1 MSRAR
6 RRRDRLVAA
15 RGAYGLTDVRNCA
28 SGVLTVRSL
37 AATAT
42 WELVV
47 GERRPTSRLNEVW
60 AVWLLFGTVAVF
72 VFITYW
78 RLSPAVLWKTTNSGF
93 VGGAGRAFVFL
104 SFSAALAAV
113 ATLPIV
119 TDRLADRR
127 AAVLAAVAFV
137 LCATVAYPG
146 VQTESHLD
154 PKWSNTFAVVGVAIA
169 FVLGVWAARR
179 GRPELPHTTR
189 AGDRARLIVGGLALF
204 LAAPYIAAELGF
216 FLDGV
221 PVLGSLFITGAIR
234 PEPGAGYSHATV
246 HHGHHHGMDG
256 FLLVITA
263 LLLSR
268 LVGGIRQPLL
278 RALTAFYLAL
288 MLVYGATNQVQ
299 DLWTEQIVKRGWTN
313 WEIPNV
319 LHPTASA
326 AWAAMAG
333 VAVLFYFALFRPRTG
348 CEEGVALTA
357 PRHTPA

>member
-1 MSRAR
+1 
-6 RRRDRLVAA
+6 
-15 RGAYGLTDVRNCA
+15 
-28 SGVLTVRSL
+28 
-37 AATAT
+37 
-42 WELVV
+42 V
-47 GERRPTSRLNEVW
+47 GERRPASRLNEVW

-78 RLSPAVLWKTTNSGF
+78 RLPPAVLWKTTNTGF
-93 VGGAGRAFVFL
+93 VGGAGRAFVFV
-104 SFSAALAAV
+104 SFSAALAAI

-119 TDRLADRR
+119 TDRLANRG
-127 AAVLAAVAFV
+127 AYFLGAVALV

-154 PKWSNTFAVVGVAIA
+154 PKWSNTFAVVGVALAI
-169 FVLGVWAARR
+169 VLTAWATRS
-179 GRPELPHTTR
+179 GRPEPAHATR
-189 AGDRARLIVGGLALF
+189 SGDRVRLVVGAVALF
-204 LAAPYIAAELGF
+204 FAAPYIAAELGF

-234 PEPGAGYSHATV
+234 PEPGAGYSHAAV

-268 LVGGIRQPLL
+268 LVGGIRQPAL
-278 RALTAFYLAL
+278 RAVTAFFLAL

-299 DLWTEQIVKRGWTN
+299 DLWTEQIVKRGWTD

-319 LHPTASA
+319 LHPSASA
-326 AWAAMAG
+326 AWAAMGA
-333 VAVLFYFALFRPRTG
+333 VALLFYVVFFRPSPGPDKSAALPAAGRT
-348 CEEGVALTA
+348 A
-357 PRHTPA
+357 

>member
-1 MSRAR
+1 
-6 RRRDRLVAA
+6 
-15 RGAYGLTDVRNCA
+15 
-28 SGVLTVRSL
+28 
-37 AATAT
+37 
-42 WELVV
+42 V
-47 GERRPTSRLNEVW
+47 GERRPASRLNEVW
-60 AVWLLFGTVAVF
+60 AVWILFGITAVF

-78 RLSPAVLWKTTNSGF
+78 RLPPAVLWKTTNTGF

-104 SFSAALAAV
+104 SFSAAVAAV

-119 TDRLADRR
+119 IDRLANRR
-127 AAVLAAVAFV
+127 AYFLGAVALV

-154 PKWSNTFAVVGVAIA
+154 PKWSNTFAVVGVALA
-169 FVLGVWAARR
+169 VALTAWASRNGRR
-179 GRPELPHTTR
+179 EPAHATR
-189 AGDRARLIVGGLALF
+189 SGDRSRLIVGGIALF
-204 LAAPYIAAELGF
+204 FAAPYIAAELGF

-234 PEPGAGYSHATV
+234 PEPGAGYSHAAV

-256 FLLVITA
+256 FLLLITA

-268 LVGGIRQPLL
+268 LVGRIRQPAL
-278 RALTAFYLAL
+278 RAVTGFYLAL

-319 LHPTASA
+319 LHPSASA
-326 AWAAMAG
+326 AWAAM
-333 VAVLFYFALFRPRTG
+333 VAVAALFYFVFFRPSLG
-348 CEEGVALTA
+348 PDQAAALPAAGPTA
-357 PRHTPA
+357 S